1 MKHRY
6 MLWTGHGFVLLLL
19 GEGIRWLVGNIRGM
33 PEFSLLL
40 VLAAMTILVLNH
52 FRWWALG
59 KNVDDSATIAK
70 VDTLVVANYCILVLF
85 ELVSLRL

>member
-19 GEGIRWLVGNIRGM
+19 GEGIGWLVGNIRGM

-40 VLAAMTILVLNH
+40 VLAAMTFLVLNH

-59 KNVDDSATIAK
+59 KNVDDSTTIAK
-70 VDTLVVANYCILVLF
+70 VDDWLLPIIGILVFL
-85 ELVSLRL
+85 SW